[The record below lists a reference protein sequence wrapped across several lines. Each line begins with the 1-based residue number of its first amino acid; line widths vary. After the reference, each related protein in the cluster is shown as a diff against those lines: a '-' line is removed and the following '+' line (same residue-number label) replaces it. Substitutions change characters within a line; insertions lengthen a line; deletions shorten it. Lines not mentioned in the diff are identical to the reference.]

1 MDHERGG
8 WLVRPV
14 AITIIMLA
22 LVLGNRRAVAYPQF
36 QLSKDQTCNSCHLS
50 PAGGGLLSEN
60 GLSVAET
67 NATHDVVPEAAH
79 GALVGPN
86 WLEVSAE
93 LRGAAGMVDDRG
105 AHADAFPMQA
115 DAEAAVTGH
124 GFTVF
129 AILGAQEGNG
139 GDALSYVESRQHWVM
154 WQSNP
159 GSTSGLYIRI
169 GRFMPVY
176 TLRFVEHTI
185 YTQRYG
191 QAPLYGEAYGAA
203 VEYVTG
209 GWEAHVTAFVHD
221 PIQYSAENG
230 DGVAIYTEARPTKS
244 FSVGLEGRYAHSDLD
259 ARLAGG
265 ATAKLWIAPGNVLV
279 EAESQVIH
287 QTFDTGGSRDQLVNY
302 LMGSWFFHPGWMLDV
317 GLGEFDEDTNVP
329 RVDLECI
336 DANLHWFATS
346 HWELLFTGRIQSIA
360 LGAGGPNSG
369 YALLQFHYR
378 L

>member
-1 MDHERGG
+1 VR
-8 WLVRPV
+8 LVAGAV
-14 AITIIMLA
+14 GFA
-22 LVLGNRRAVAYPQF
+22 LLVGSRTASGYPQF
-36 QLSKDQTCNSCHLS
+36 QLSKDQTCTSCHLS
-50 PAGGGLLSEN
+50 PAGGGLLDEN

-67 NATHDVVPEAAH
+67 NATYDVAPEA
-79 GALVGPN
+79 
-86 WLEVSAE
+86 
-93 LRGAAGMVDDRG
+93 
-105 AHADAFPMQA
+105 
-115 DAEAAVTGH
+115 GH
-124 GFTVF
+124 GVF
-129 AILGAQEGNG
+129 AVLGAQEGNG
-139 GDALSYVESRQHWVM
+139 DDALSYVESREHWVM

-159 GSTSGLYIRI
+159 GSTSGLYLRI
-169 GRFMPVY
+169 GRFVPVY

-185 YTQRYG
+185 FTERYG

-203 VEYVTG
+203 VEYVTN
-209 GWEAHVTAFVHD
+209 GWEAHVTGFVHD

-230 DGVAIYTEARPTKS
+230 DGVAVYTEARPTKW
-244 FSVGLEGRYAHSDLD
+244 FSVGLEGRYAHSDVD

-265 ATAKLWIAPGNVLV
+265 ATAKLWIAPGDVLL

-287 QTFDTGGSRDQLVNY
+287 QTFAAGGSRDQLVNY

-317 GLGEFDEDTNVP
+317 GLGEFDEDTTVP
-329 RVDLECI
+329 RVDLECL